1 MKELSVVIPIY
12 NEAKNLKSLISEIN
26 VVKKKLKIKKFEVLF
41 IDDKSK
47 DGTKD
52 ILKKKI
58 KKYSYLKH
66 YVRQN
71 KNKDLSKSCIAGFN
85 KSRYK
90 NILVMDGDMQH
101 HPSYIYRIFKIF
113 LNNKYDFVV
122 GCRNFSS
129 QKNIGLSF
137 QRKLFSIILIK
148 VINFLL
154 GFRTKD
160 PMSGFF
166 IFKKKFFL
174 NNKNNLFSRG
184 YKILSDLIYSNQ
196 ENIKVKDIFIY
207 FDRRFGGKSKM
218 SLKILLILCI
228 FIIKKF
234 SIKILNKF

>member
-26 VVKKKLKIKKFEVLF
+26 AVKKKLNINKFEVLF
-41 IDDKSK
+41 IDDNSEDEK
-47 DGTKD
+47 KD

-66 YVRQN
+66 HVRQD

-85 KSRYK
+85 KSIYK

-113 LNNKYDFVV
+113 LNNKYDFIV

-166 IFKKKFFL
+166 IFKKKIYEQ
-174 NNKNNLFSRG
+174 NKKKLFNKG
-184 YKILSDLIYSNQ
+184 YKILLDLIYSSNFARILD
-196 ENIKVKDIFIY
+196 IKIDFKGRKKDI
-207 FDRRFGGKSKM
+207 SKM
-218 SLKILLILCI
+218 DLKVISLLVLIILQK
-228 FIIKKF
+228 FIRKF
-234 SIKILNKF
+234 F